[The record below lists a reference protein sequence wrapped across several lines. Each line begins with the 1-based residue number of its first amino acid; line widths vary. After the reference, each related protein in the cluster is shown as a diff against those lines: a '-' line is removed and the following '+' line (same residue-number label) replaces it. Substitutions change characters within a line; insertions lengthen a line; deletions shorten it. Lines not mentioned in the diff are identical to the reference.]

1 MVKIPE
7 FTAKTSPTVQT
18 GTRARPVT
26 DITAAAAAPFEAA
39 AELAGDV
46 QRVST
51 RFYEAQ
57 KSLQRKTEA
66 SKQIDYLI
74 KGDENNPGLN
84 QLMFDAQNNPDTNTA
99 LPNFEQG
106 FNSHKNKILQSI
118 KDPVVQQI
126 VGRKA
131 DELYTN
137 NYIDVQSAVWKNIRE
152 NSIDTLKNNI
162 QLEFNQYQSAGG
174 NKAKKNTAIQNIAK
188 LIEDAN
194 NDGLGLPD
202 NYYDTQI
209 KNLYTLEAEKLAS
222 DNPNLFLQNYED
234 GFYNDKINPDN
245 LNTLY
250 KSATSKSATLNSKA
264 ISAIK
269 AEGTSIKSDVSDF
282 LDITSQ
288 DAFNRST
295 YDDLLTRAIANHEQQ
310 LSLGEP
316 GIPDVIE
323 DLQLSE
329 FIFDQVQIAKT
340 LTPDKLKD
348 TLDEVRDK
356 KQDLSKAKDADL
368 FEQKAVNMLEES
380 LEKIHS
386 KMLVDIKDNVLNM
399 AEEFDPDLKI
409 AEINLFDT
417 DTQSFYEQSRTRYE
431 QSNAI
436 AEQYGIPV
444 QYLKPEEK
452 IQVKKVLENS
462 TDIQEIANVMTN
474 IAILGREDTKT
485 ILVNLGMEKD
495 APLYT
500 HLGLLMYNNNGKLD
514 TTSLSL
520 LNGIVAS
527 RSESLKENYK
537 TIKSDM
543 TDKMAF
549 QSILNSYQPEAMRS
563 NTPNVL
569 FQIEQAAET
578 IFMDKINRDE
588 GKMISDPSPTTIKQL
603 WEESIQMASGLTLH
617 GDTYYGGFQNFGDNN
632 KILLPQNM
640 PNSEPFMENPRKNS
654 DFPTVKDLIQT
665 RMTPD
670 LLTKAFTFEIEEED
684 PRTGNINK
692 VQKTVFPFD
701 SETGLEMKAEDFFE
715 DEKDTPWYKTFFD
728 EDGKLFDSI
737 YLETAHDGLYY
748 ITIGNPNDG
757 DSVYFV
763 DKEGR
768 EVLFNLKAIIPD
780 LISDL

>member
-7 FTAKTSPTVQT
+7 FTARTSPTTQT

-26 DITAAAAAPFEAA
+26 DVAAAAAAPFEAA
-39 AELAGDV
+39 AEFAGDV
-46 QRVST
+46 QKVST

-84 QLMFDAQNNPDTNTA
+84 KLMFDAQNNPDTNTA

>member
-1 MVKIPE
+1 MVQIPK
-7 FTAKTSPTVQT
+7 FKATTQITSQT
-18 GTRARPVT
+18 GTRTRPVPN
-26 DITAAAAAPFEAA
+26 ITAAAAAPFEAVA
-39 AELAGDV
+39 GLAGDV
-46 QRVST
+46 QAVST
-51 RFYEAQ
+51 KFYEAQ

-84 QLMFDAQNNPDTNTA
+84 KLMFDAQNNPDTNVA
-99 LPNFEQG
+99 LPQFEQN
-106 FNSHKNKILQSI
+106 FNKHKDRIIANI
-118 KDPVVQQI
+118 KDPVVKQL
-126 VGRKA
+126 VTSKA
-131 DELYTN
+131 NELYTN
-137 NYIDVQSAVWKNIRE
+137 NYIDVQSSVWKNIRE
-152 NSIDTLKNNI
+152 NSFNTLKSNI
-162 QLEFNQYQSAGG
+162 ELEFNQYQSAGG

-194 NDGLGLPD
+194 NDGLGLPE

-209 KNLYTLEAEKLAS
+209 QNLYTLDAEKLAF
-222 DNPNLFLQNYED
+222 DNPNLFLQNYNN
-234 GFYNDKINPDN
+234 GFYNDKISPDN
-245 LNTLY
+245 LNTIY

-269 AEGTSIKSDVSDF
+269 AEGTNIKSDVNDF
-282 LDITSQ
+282 LDITNK
-288 DAFNRST
+288 DAFNIST
-295 YDDLLTRAIANHEQQ
+295 YNDLQTKALANHEQQ

-316 GIPDVIE
+316 GIADVIE
-323 DLQLSE
+323 DLQLSK
-329 FIFDQVQIAKT
+329 FIFDQVQLAKT
-340 LTPDKLKD
+340 FTPDRLKD
-348 TLDEVRDK
+348 ALDDVRDQ
-356 KQDLSKAKDADL
+356 KQKLSKAKDADL
-368 FEQKAVNMLEES
+368 FQQKAVNMLEEN

-399 AEEFDPDLKI
+399 AEEFDPDLEI
-409 AEINLFDT
+409 AEINIFDT
-417 DTQSFYEQSRTRYE
+417 NTQSFYEQSRTRYE
-431 QSNAI
+431 QSNAV
-436 AEQYGIPV
+436 AQQYGIPV

-474 IAILGREDTKT
+474 ISILGREDTKS

-514 TTSLSL
+514 NTSLSI

-537 TIKSDM
+537 TIKSEM
-543 TDKMAF
+543 TDKFAF
-549 QSILNSYQPEAMRS
+549 QSILNTYQPEAMRS

-588 GKMISDPSPTTIKQL
+588 GKMISDPSQKKIKEL

-617 GDTYYGGFQNFGDNN
+617 GDSYYGGFQNFGDNN

-640 PNSEPFMENPRKNS
+640 PNSEPFMENSKKNS
-654 DFPTVKDLIQT
+654 DFPTVKELIET

-670 LLTKAFTFEIEEED
+670 LLTKAFTFEVEEED

-715 DEKDTPWYKTFFD
+715 EKKDTPWYKTFFD
-728 EDGKLFDSI
+728 EDGKLFDNI

-748 ITIGNPNDG
+748 LTIGNPNDG

-763 DKEGR
+763 DKEGK
-768 EVLFNLKAIIPD
+768 EVLFNLKTIIPD
-780 LISDL
+780 LISGL

>member
-1 MVKIPE
+1 MVQIPE

-18 GTRARPVT
+18 GTRVRPVT

-46 QRVST
+46 QKVST

-106 FNSHKNKILQSI
+106 FNKHRDNILSGI
-118 KDPVVQQI
+118 KDPVVKQL
-126 VGRKA
+126 VTSKA
-131 DELYTN
+131 NELYTN
-137 NYIDVQSAVWKNIRE
+137 NYIDVQSAVWKNVRS
-152 NSIDTLKNNI
+152 NSIDTLKSNI
-162 QLEFNQYQSAGG
+162 ELEFNQYQSAGG
-174 NKAKKNTAIQNIAK
+174 NTAKKNTALQNIGK

-194 NDGLGLPD
+194 NDGLGLPN

-209 KNLYTLEAEKLAS
+209 KNLYTLEAEKLAN
-222 DNPNLFLQNYED
+222 DNPSVFLKNYED
-234 GFYNDKINPDN
+234 GFYNDKVNPDN
-245 LNTLY
+245 LNTIY
-250 KSATSKSATLNSKA
+250 KSAVSKQTTINNKTV
-264 ISAIK
+264 SAIK
-269 AEGTSIKSDVSDF
+269 AEGTAIKSDVNDF
-282 LDITSQ
+282 LDIISK
-288 DAFNRST
+288 DAYNSST
-295 YDDLLTRAIANHEQQ
+295 YNELQTRALTNNQQQ
-310 LSLGEP
+310 LDLGLP

-323 DLQLSE
+323 NLQLSK
-329 FIFDQVQIAKT
+329 FIFDQVQIAKG
-340 LTPDKLKD
+340 LNPDDLKEKLD
-348 TLDEVRDK
+348 DVRNQ
-356 KQDLSKAKDADL
+356 KQKLSKAEDADL
-368 FEQKAVNMLEES
+368 FEQKAIIKLEES

-399 AEEFDPDLKI
+399 AEEFDPELQI

-417 DTQSFYEQSRTRYE
+417 DTQSFYEKSRERYN

-444 QYLKPEEK
+444 QRLKPEEK
-452 IQVKKVLENS
+452 IEIKKTLENS
-462 TDIQEIANVMTN
+462 TDIQEISTLLTN
-474 IAILGREDTKT
+474 LTILGRDDVKS
-485 ILVNLGMEKD
+485 IFVNLGMEKD

-500 HLGLLMYNNNGKLD
+500 HLGLLIYNNNGKLD
-514 TTSLSL
+514 TTSLSI
-520 LNGIVAS
+520 LNGVVAS
-527 RSESLKENYK
+527 RSESLKQNYK
-537 TIKSDM
+537 TIKSEM
-543 TDKMAF
+543 SDKFAF
-549 QSILNSYQPEAMRS
+549 QSILNTYQPEAMRT

-588 GKMISDPSPTTIKQL
+588 GKMISDPSERKIKEL

-617 GDTYYGGFQNFGDNN
+617 GDSYYGGFQNFGDNN

-640 PNSEPFMENPRKNS
+640 PNSEPFMENSRKNS

-670 LLTKAFTFEIEEED
+670 LLTKAFTFDVEEID
-684 PRTGNINK
+684 HRTGYVNK
-692 VQKTVFPFD
+692 IKKTFFPYD
-701 SETGLEMKAEDFFE
+701 SDADIEMKAEDFFE
-715 DEKDTPWYKTFFD
+715 NEKDTPWYKTFFD

-763 DKEGR
+763 DREGK